1 MKEPQEIHQS
11 TAHRIVKR
19 MKHLSKWAKG
29 QTVSYFR
36 VFDRDIPGVPF
47 MIDCLSNYWLVWVC
61 ENNLKNESAHID
73 AISNT
78 LNSIND
84 RKVIVKYR
92 SKKNIIKQHHFQQDE
107 TCQIQEG
114 GLQFHLNLTRYLDTG
129 LFIDHRKTRDYIR
142 SKAKGMRVLNLFAY
156 TGSFSCYALDGGAN
170 FVTSVDLNPSY
181 SEWHQRNCELNN
193 FSNKRYAI
201 ITADVMA
208 FLKTNK
214 SKYDIII
221 CDPPSFSQ
229 SKRKGV
235 QMFQIQDHATPLIN
249 ACFKALK
256 KSGFILFS
264 TNYRKFNM
272 SKAQG
277 GLSWQVRDLTSAM
290 CSKDF
295 EGKWMSRCWEIH
307 HEALSCGG

>member
-11 TAHRIVKR
+11 TAHRIAKR

-29 QTVSYFR
+29 HGVDYFR

-47 MIDCLSNYWLVWVC
+47 MIDCLPHHWLVWVC
-61 ENNLKNESAHID
+61 ENNLEDEHAFIA
-73 AISNT
+73 AISNA
-78 LNSIND
+78 LHAIHG
-84 RKVIVKYR
+84 RKIIVKYR
-92 SKKNIIKQHHFQQDE
+92 SKQNTMKQHHFQQDE

-114 GLQFHLNLTRYLDTG
+114 GLKFHLNLTRYLDTG

-142 SKAKGMRVLNLFAY
+142 SKAKGLRVLNLFAY

-181 SEWHQRNCELNN
+181 SQWHESNCKLNG
-193 FSNKRYAI
+193 FSNQRYAI
-201 ITADVMA
+201 ITADVMS

-229 SKRKGV
+229 SKRKGA
-235 QMFQIQDHATPLIN
+235 QLFKIQDHASDLIG
-249 ACFKALK
+249 ACFKSLK
-256 KSGFILFS
+256 KGGLILFS

-272 SKAQG
+272 RKVGANAT
-277 GLSWQVRDLTSAM
+277 WRVNDLTPTM
-290 CSKDF
+290 CPKDF
-295 EGKWMSRCWEIH
+295 EGKWMSRCWEMH
-307 HEALSCGG
+307 HE